1 MLYNKSYP
9 YELPEEAMEKEPPL
23 QKVTALIDGVYP
35 AFAML
40 AGLQLDLFTPLS
52 QRPFTPQ
59 QLAQH
64 HQVDEPRLSRLLFA
78 LTQAGLLTWDG
89 TCFAATAE
97 TAVYLNRQHPR
108 YMAGLADFFSFAW
121 QEVAPHTAATIRE
134 GEPQARHDFAD
145 MPLAELERFMH
156 ILHPGALAA
165 GRLLADQYDFSQ
177 YHTLL
182 DVGGGSGGLAL
193 ALIER
198 FPHLQTAVLDLPHIA
213 TISQQFIQDAPI
225 QLIAADFLH
234 DDFSGRYDVIVMKA
248 FTQTLAETAVALALQ
263 KAFALLN
270 PGGDLYIQAAI
281 LDDARTSPAWT
292 VQFDLVLLNVY
303 ENGRAYTESEY
314 RQWLTAA
321 GFVSSER
328 PDPSLIIAHKAA
340 NK

>member
-1 MLYNKSYP
+1 
-9 YELPEEAMEKEPPL
+9 MEKEPPL

-52 QRPFTPQ
+52 QRPFSPQ

-64 HQVDEPRLSRLLFA
+64 LQVDEPRLSRLLFA

-89 TCFAATAE
+89 VWFTATEE

-108 YMAGLADFFSFAW
+108 YMIGLADFFSFTW
-121 QEVAPHTAATIRE
+121 QEVAPHTAATIRN
-134 GEPQARHDFAD
+134 GEPQARREFAD
-145 MPLAELERFMH
+145 MPLAELDRFMH

-165 GRLLADQYDFSQ
+165 GRLLADQHDFSR
-177 YHTLL
+177 YNTLL
-182 DVGGGSGGLAL
+182 DIGGGSGGLAL
-193 ALIER
+193 ALVER
-198 FPHLQTAVLDLPHIA
+198 FPHLQTAVLDLPHVTA
-213 TISQQFIQDAPI
+213 ISQQFIQDAPI

-234 DDFSGRYDVIVMKA
+234 DDISGSYDAIIMKA
-248 FTQTLAETAVALALQ
+248 FTQTLGETAVVLALQ

-281 LDDARTSPAWT
+281 LDDGRTTPAWT
-292 VQFDLVLLNVY
+292 VQFDLVLLNMY

-314 RQWLTAA
+314 RQWLTVA
-321 GFVSSER
+321 GFAHIER
-328 PDPSLIIAHKAA
+328 PDPSLIIARKLSGDSFNFRASL
-340 NK
+340 

>member
-1 MLYNKSYP
+1 MK
-9 YELPEEAMEKEPPL
+9 KDPPL
-23 QKVTALIDGVYP
+23 QKITDLIDGVYP

-52 QRPFTPQ
+52 QRPFSPQ

-89 TCFAATAE
+89 VCFAATEE
-97 TAVYLNRQHPR
+97 TAVYLNRQNPH
-108 YMAGLADFFSFAW
+108 YMAGLADFFSFVW
-121 QEVAPHTAATIRE
+121 QEVAPHTAATIRK
-134 GEPQARHDFAD
+134 GAPQARREFAD
-145 MPLAELERFMH
+145 MPLAELERFMQ

-165 GRLLADQYDFSQ
+165 GRLLADQYDFSR

-182 DVGGGSGGLAL
+182 DIGGGSGGLTL

-198 FPHLQTAVLDLPHIA
+198 FPHLQTAVLDLPHVTA
-213 TISQQFIQDAPI
+213 ISQQFIQDAPV
-225 QLIAADFLH
+225 QAIAADFLH
-234 DDFSGRYDVIVMKA
+234 DDIPGSYDILIMKA
-248 FTQTLAETAVALALQ
+248 FTQTLGETAVALALQ

-314 RQWLTAA
+314 WQWLTNA
-321 GFVSSER
+321 GFVSIER
-328 PDPSLIIAHKAA
+328 PDPSLIIAHKTA
-340 NK
+340 NE